1 MAREFY
7 SGFGIRDSGFDSGL
21 ASLSKIDGMKQT
33 IPARAALIV
42 FLLCGGV
49 TATASAQSIQ
59 KVMVPG
65 INNFWRVNNTVS
77 TGGTITSRE
86 MAIPVLKRRGIRTVI
101 NLAGGADAEAERTA
115 VEAAGMKYLLLPI
128 DPMALD
134 RAPVDDI
141 LKALNDRANFPI
153 FIHSGAGHR
162 AAAALMIKR
171 VMVDGWDIE
180 RAGIEAAS
188 AGMVLS
194 NDMAPVWWKF
204 VRDYFNAHGK

>member
-1 MAREFY
+1 MTR
-7 SGFGIRDSGFDSGL
+7 
-21 ASLSKIDGMKQT
+21 ASILMV
-33 IPARAALIV
+33 AAVV
-42 FLLCGGV
+42 FL
-49 TATASAQSIQ
+49 ATSSSAQGIQ
-59 KVMVPG
+59 KVTVPG
-65 INNFWRVNNTVS
+65 VNNFWRVDNTVS

-86 MAIPVLKRRGIRTVI
+86 TAVPVLKKRGIRTVI
-101 NLAGGADAEAERTA
+101 NLAGGAEAEAERQA
-115 VEAAGMKYLLLPI
+115 VEAAGMKYLLYPI

-134 RAPVDDI
+134 RAPVEDI

-171 VMVDGWDIE
+171 VMSDGWDVE
-180 RAGIEAAS
+180 KAGIEAAS

-204 VRDYFNAHGK
+204 IRDYLKAHGK

>member
-1 MAREFY
+1 MTR
-7 SGFGIRDSGFDSGL
+7 
-21 ASLSKIDGMKQT
+21 ASILMVV
-33 IPARAALIV
+33 AVV
-42 FLLCGGV
+42 FL
-49 TATASAQSIQ
+49 ATSSSAQGIQ
-59 KVMVPG
+59 KVTVPG
-65 INNFWRVNNTVS
+65 VNNFWRVDNTVS

-86 MAIPVLKRRGIRTVI
+86 TAVPVLKKRGIRTVI
-101 NLAGGADAEAERTA
+101 NLAGGAEAEAERQA
-115 VEAAGMKYLLLPI
+115 VEAAGMKYLLYPI

-134 RAPVDDI
+134 RAPVEDI

-171 VMVDGWDIE
+171 VMSDGWDVE
-180 RAGIEAAS
+180 KAGIEAAS

-204 VRDYFNAHGK
+204 IRDYLQAHGK

>member
-1 MAREFY
+1 MAT
-7 SGFGIRDSGFDSGL
+7 L
-21 ASLSKIDGMKQT
+21 
-33 IPARAALIV
+33 V
-42 FLLCGGV
+42 FLFCG
-49 TATASAQSIQ
+49 AMAASTPAQTIQ
-59 KVMVPG
+59 KVTIPG
-65 INNFWRVNNTVS
+65 INNFWRVDNTVS

-86 MAIPVLKRRGIRTVI
+86 TAVPALKRRGIRTVI
-101 NLAGGADAEAERTA
+101 NLAGGAEAEAERMA
-115 VEAAGMKYLLLPI
+115 VEAAGMKYLLYPI

-134 RAPVDDI
+134 RAPVEDI

-180 RAGIEAAS
+180 KAGIEAAS
-188 AGMVLS
+188 AGMVLN

-204 VRDYFNAHGK
+204 IRDYLRAHGK

>member
-1 MAREFY
+1 MTRA
-7 SGFGIRDSGFDSGL
+7 SIPMVVAVVLL
-21 ASLSKIDGMKQT
+21 ATSS
-33 IPARAALIV
+33 
-42 FLLCGGV
+42 F
-49 TATASAQSIQ
+49 AQGIQ
-59 KVMVPG
+59 KVTVPG
-65 INNFWRVNNTVS
+65 VNNFWRVDNTVS

-86 MAIPVLKRRGIRTVI
+86 TAVPVLKKRGIRTVI
-101 NLAGGADAEAERTA
+101 NLAGGAEAEAERQA
-115 VEAAGMKYLLLPI
+115 VEAAGMKYLLYPI

-134 RAPVDDI
+134 RAPVEDI

-171 VMVDGWDIE
+171 VMSDGWDVE
-180 RAGIEAAS
+180 KAGIEAAS

-204 VRDYFNAHGK
+204 IRDYLQAHGK

>member
-1 MAREFY
+1 MTR
-7 SGFGIRDSGFDSGL
+7 
-21 ASLSKIDGMKQT
+21 ASI
-33 IPARAALIV
+33 LILVAVV
-42 FLLCGGV
+42 FL
-49 TATASAQSIQ
+49 ATSSSAQGIQ
-59 KVMVPG
+59 KVTVPG
-65 INNFWRVNNTVS
+65 VNNFWRVDNTVS

-86 MAIPVLKRRGIRTVI
+86 TAVPVLKKRGIRTVI
-101 NLAGGADAEAERTA
+101 NLAGGAEAEAERQA
-115 VEAAGMKYLLLPI
+115 VEAAGMKYLLYPI

-134 RAPVDDI
+134 RAPVEDI

-171 VMVDGWDIE
+171 VMSDGWDVE
-180 RAGIEAAS
+180 KAGIEAAS

-204 VRDYFNAHGK
+204 IRDYLKAHGK

>member
-1 MAREFY
+1 MIAFVLFT
-7 SGFGIRDSGFDSGL
+7 G
-21 ASLSKIDGMKQT
+21 AM
-33 IPARAALIV
+33 
-42 FLLCGGV
+42 V
-49 TATASAQSIQ
+49 TASQGRGPQRPAQTIQ
-59 KVMVPG
+59 KVTIAGV
-65 INNFWRVNNTVS
+65 NNFWRVDNTVS
-77 TGGTITSRE
+77 TGGTITSRD
-86 MAIPVLKRRGIRTVI
+86 MAVPALKGRGIRTVI
-101 NLAGGADAEAERTA
+101 NLAGGADADAERTA
-115 VEAAGMKYLLLPI
+115 VEAAGMKYLLYPI

-134 RAPVDDI
+134 RAPVEDI

-188 AGMVLS
+188 AGMVLN

-204 VRDYFNAHGK
+204 IRDYLMAHGK

>member
-1 MAREFY
+1 MELNA
-7 SGFGIRDSGFDSGL
+7 
-21 ASLSKIDGMKQT
+21 A
-33 IPARAALIV
+33 ARAAMMALVLFSGAAIA
-42 FLLCGGV
+42 G
-49 TATASAQSIQ
+49 AQTMPQ
-59 KVMVPG
+59 KGAVPG
-65 INNFWRVNNTVS
+65 INNFWKVDNDVS

-86 MAIPVLKRRGIRTVI
+86 MAIPVLKQRGIRTII
-101 NLAGGADAEAERTA
+101 NLAGGADADAERAA
-115 VEAAGMKYLLLPI
+115 VEAAGMKYLLYPI

-134 RAPVDDI
+134 RAPVEDI
-141 LKALNDRANFPI
+141 VKALNDRANFPI

-180 RAGIEAAS
+180 KAGVEAAS

>member
-1 MAREFY
+1 MTR
-7 SGFGIRDSGFDSGL
+7 
-21 ASLSKIDGMKQT
+21 ASILMVV
-33 IPARAALIV
+33 AVV
-42 FLLCGGV
+42 FL
-49 TATASAQSIQ
+49 ATSSSAQGIQ
-59 KVMVPG
+59 KVTVPG
-65 INNFWRVNNTVS
+65 VNNFWRVDNTVS

-86 MAIPVLKRRGIRTVI
+86 TAVPVLKKRGIRTVI
-101 NLAGGADAEAERTA
+101 NLAGGAEAEAERQA
-115 VEAAGMKYLLLPI
+115 VEAAGMKYLLYPI

-134 RAPVDDI
+134 RAPVEDI

-171 VMVDGWDIE
+171 VMSDGWDVE
-180 RAGIEAAS
+180 KAGIEAAS

-204 VRDYFNAHGK
+204 IRDYLKAHGK

>member
-1 MAREFY
+1 MKTTAL
-7 SGFGIRDSGFDSGL
+7 L
-21 ASLSKIDGMKQT
+21 AFVAFVSL
-33 IPARAALIV
+33 A
-42 FLLCGGV
+42 GGA
-49 TATASAQSIQ
+49 ATASAQSIQ
-59 KVMVPG
+59 KVSVPG
-65 INNFWRVNNTVS
+65 INNFWRVDNTVS

-86 MAIPVLKRRGIRTVI
+86 MAVPVLKRRGIRTVI
-101 NLAGGADAEAERTA
+101 NLAGGAEAEAERTA
-115 VEAAGMKYLLLPI
+115 VETAGMKYLLYPI

-134 RAPVDDI
+134 RAPMDDI
-141 LKALNDRANFPI
+141 MKALNDRANFPI

-180 RAGIEAAS
+180 KAGIEAAS

-204 VRDYFNAHGK
+204 VRDYLKAHGK

>member
-1 MAREFY
+1 MLMVVAV
-7 SGFGIRDSGFDSGL
+7 
-21 ASLSKIDGMKQT
+21 
-33 IPARAALIV
+33 V
-42 FLLCGGV
+42 FL
-49 TATASAQSIQ
+49 ATSSSAQGIQ
-59 KVMVPG
+59 KVTVPG
-65 INNFWRVNNTVS
+65 VNNFWRVDNTVS

-86 MAIPVLKRRGIRTVI
+86 TAVPVLKKRGIRTVI
-101 NLAGGADAEAERTA
+101 NLAGGAEAEAERQA
-115 VEAAGMKYLLLPI
+115 VEAAGMKYLLYPI

-134 RAPVDDI
+134 RAPVEDI

-171 VMVDGWDIE
+171 VMSDGWDVE
-180 RAGIEAAS
+180 KAGIEAAS

-204 VRDYFNAHGK
+204 IRDYLKAHGK